1 MEADG
6 DEIGSKIIVYP
17 GTVPCLELEAS
28 LPRTVVQI
36 LPPGLYLSQV
46 LGKV

>member
-17 GTVPCLELEAS
+17 GTVPCLEL
-28 LPRTVVQI
+28 PRTVVRI

>member
-1 MEADG
+1 MDADG

-17 GTVPCLELEAS
+17 GTVPCLELEEPS
-28 LPRTVVQI
+28 TVVRI